1 MQVNNNRKSNEQP
14 KTANKYRFGIISR
27 LFILLFPFLL
37 IEQRLLE
44 IHLQVLLTLPQV
56 HVEL

>member
-1 MQVNNNRKSNEQP
+1 MQVNSTRKSNEQP

-37 IEQRLLE
+37 IERLLE
-44 IHLQVLLTLPQV
+44 IHLQVLLTLLQV
-56 HVEL
+56 HVEF